1 MERWQ
6 DGQRPR
12 SVQGGAP
19 RHASPR
25 DRAIDGAGAEAL
37 RPQGGRSTFG
47 GGTEGFTIQL
57 RHSGWLEFGTLSSIA
72 SFKYSF
78 RSSG

>member
-1 MERWQ
+1 VARRAASTI
-6 DGQRPR
+6 GPR
-12 SVQGGAP
+12 RCAEARLS
-19 RHASPR
+19 R

-57 RHSGWLEFGTLSSIA
+57 
-72 SFKYSF
+72 
-78 RSSG
+78 